1 MSPSSFAIAPQ
12 VCAIRGRLL
21 RLANV
26 FPSDFLESQ
35 GIAPEVK
42 KPVAPKVG
50 DKRRISSLLDDSPQA
65 VSGPGEAKR
74 PRLSGPG
81 TPSAPPKSRPP
92 SRAPSK
98 NHTVD
103 KSQAPRRPANSRKPS
118 ATQRVASGRDLKEA
132 HLQGVFSIFSP
143 GTPTFYPSL
152 LLTPQ
157 HQNQHPLASSQSSRT
172 ESSSGAS
179 ALSPLS
185 NAFSDFEDD
194 EYHELFDD

>member
-1 MSPSSFAIAPQ
+1 LQ
-12 VCAIRGRLL
+12 
-21 RLANV
+21 
-26 FPSDFLESQ
+26 SQ

-42 KPVAPKVG
+42 KQAAPKVG
-50 DKRRISSLLDDSPQA
+50 DKRRISSISENGSPA
-65 VSGPGEAKR
+65 ISGPSEPKR

-81 TPSAPPKSRPP
+81 TSKSRAP

-103 KSQAPRRPANSRKPS
+103 QSHAPRRPANSRKPS
-118 ATQRVASGRDLKEA
+118 ATQRTASGRDLIKEA
-132 HLQGVFSIFSP
+132 QAQGAFNFLSP
-143 GTPTFYPSL
+143 GTPSYYPSL

-157 HQNQHPLASSQSSRT
+157 HQIPHPLASSRSSRT

-185 NAFSDFEDD
+185 AAFSDFEDD
-194 EYHELFDD
+194 DYNELFD